1 MSTNTQAEQLPRPAL
16 VGAAVLVGSALLL
29 AATVRLGGFDIRSL
43 PEPQPRAVV
52 DLKFQDLPDGAVAV
66 SNARSGAVIEVIPFG
81 TNGFLRAMMRNLAHD
96 RRRRGIGDA
105 VPFHLFSSTEGRLVL
120 EDPTSGTHIELEAFG
135 PTNAGV
141 FARFLGETR

>member
-1 MSTNTQAEQLPRPAL
+1 MNATPHSEQLPRPAL
-16 VGAAVLVGSALLL
+16 IGAAILVGFTVLL

-43 PEPQPRAVV
+43 PEPQPRVVV
-52 DLKFQDLPDGAVAV
+52 DLKFTDLPDGAVAV
-66 SNARSGAVIEVIPFG
+66 SDARNNAVLEVIPYG

-96 RRRRGIGDA
+96 RRRHGIGDT
-105 VPFHLFSSTEGRLVL
+105 VPFRLLSSAEGRLVL
-120 EDPTSGTHIELEAFG
+120 EDPTIGTHIELEAFG